1 MVMDSAFKIG
11 EAWVPEHFSAN
22 ETGFLT
28 GLEHARRDNFLYAV
42 RLYRPVFPF
51 VRVALNQ

>member
-1 MVMDSAFKIG
+1 MDSAFKIG